1 MFIRAVEYWVNY
13 YTSGLLNDLGDDT
26 ASKKSPKPSF
36 REIKFFGREL
46 VLSYAK
52 NLLKSFDPGRISDF
66 TSTLKSSST
75 FMNSSITKFC
85 AAIFL

>member
-1 MFIRAVEYWVNY
+1 MVWYLLLIRAVDYRFNCNTFGFY
-13 YTSGLLNDLGDDT
+13 SDLGDDT

-36 REIKFFGREL
+36 REITFFGREL

-52 NLLKSFDPGRISDF
+52 NLLKSLDPGRISDF

-75 FMNSSITKFC
+75 CINSSI
-85 AAIFL
+85 I